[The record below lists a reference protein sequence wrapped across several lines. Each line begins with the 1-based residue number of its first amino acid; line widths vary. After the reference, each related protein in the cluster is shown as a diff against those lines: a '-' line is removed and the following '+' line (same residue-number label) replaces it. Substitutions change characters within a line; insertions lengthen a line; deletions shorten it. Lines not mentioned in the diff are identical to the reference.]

1 MNKEIQAIRKQIELT
16 EIRLRKVRGA
26 KQAEL
31 AVKGYELR

>member
-1 MNKEIQAIRKQIELT
+1 MNKEIQAIQKQIKLT
-16 EIRLRKVRGA
+16 EVRLRKVSGA